1 MERCVMYCIGALDW
15 CIVCVHCVVHCVG
28 ALHWCTASATLVR
41 KRDEWSVSLLVSR
54 KCPPE

>member
-1 MERCVMYCIGALDW
+1 MEHRVMHALWRLVSCIAACIKYCI
-15 CIVCVHCVVHCVG
+15 V
-28 ALHWCTASATLVR
+28 WCTTPVTLVR